1 MIQYHIYP
9 GGKKRIVTFSYDDG
23 HPNDERLAALFN
35 SYGVKATFHLNGCNY
50 TNCSDKELER
60 LRKIYEGHEISCH
73 TFSHG
78 WPARMPHASL
88 AAEVIRDRQILEQL
102 AGYPVVGMSYPSGSY
117 SSEVISVL
125 DSCGIVYSR
134 TTKSTKNFY
143 LPENPLEWHPSCH
156 HRDALELCDRFL
168 ENIDS
173 EWTHPLFY
181 IWGHSHELRSDAD
194 WEHIEEILRRIG
206 KNDKIWY
213 ATNIEIHDYTV
224 AQKQL
229 RISLDERIF
238 INPTA
243 IDLWVEKDKKMII
256 RIPAGE
262 TVVLGDSPT
271 SPCLPTSWV
280 TKA

>member
-1 MIQYHIYP
+1 MIEFNVFP
-9 GGKKRIVTFSYDDG
+9 GGKRRIVTFSYDDG
-23 HPNDERLAALFN
+23 HFNDERLIEMFDK
-35 SYGVKATFHLNGCNY
+35 YGVKATFHLNGEKY
-50 TNCSDKELER
+50 LDKTDNELE
-60 LRKIYEGHEISCH
+60 KIRELYKNHEISCH
-73 TFSHG
+73 TVHHG
-78 WPARMPHASL
+78 RPEFIPSASF
-88 AAEVIRDRQILEQL
+88 AAEVLEDRKILERI
-102 AGYPVVGMSYPSGSY
+102 AGYPVLGMSYPNGTY
-117 SSEVISVL
+117 SADTLNVL
-125 DSCGIVYSR
+125 KACGIIYSR
-134 TTKSTKNFY
+134 TTKSTGNFTM
-143 LPENPLEWHPSCH
+143 PQDFIEWHPTCH
-156 HRDALELCDRFL
+156 HRDALALCDKFL
-168 ENIDS
+168 EDIDS
-173 EWTHPLFY
+173 PWTHPLFY

-213 ATNIEIHDYTV
+213 ATNIEIHDYMT

-271 SPCLPTSWV
+271 QN
-280 TKA
+280 